1 MRRTQGFSLLEIVI
15 VISIIGI
22 ILLVS
27 IPKYESYEMSQNLK
41 SAVNLMQSTLQRAEA
56 EAQKVGVRGSLNLNK
71 KYLNDIAVFDAN
83 GRLLFS
89 TPLPPNVSVTAQT
102 PIALSP
108 FPCPGAVLV
117 QVVQSNSPSFGIA
130 FDSAG
135 SHPMYCYTQPPRL
148 NMLPTNVFIISIS
161 DNVDSMSLSLDVI
174 TGAISLGALTTGTTG
189 GGGSIHAP

>member
-27 IPKYESYEMSQNLK
+27 IPKYESYEMTQNLK

-71 KYLNDIAVFDAN
+71 NYLNDIAVFDAN

-89 TPLPPNVSVTAQT
+89 NPLPPNVSVTAQT
-102 PIALSP
+102 PIASSP

-135 SHPMYCYTQPPRL
+135 SHPMYCYTQPPTK
-148 NMLPTNVFIISIS
+148 PQSNVFIISIS